1 MRMALAS
8 TRLLN
13 ALLFEIDAV
22 NGIVFVTMSLT
33 MIAIGMLA
41 SNLPARRA
49 SSVDPA
55 VSLRTD

>member
-1 MRMALAS
+1 
-8 TRLLN
+8 
-13 ALLFEIDAV
+13 V
-22 NGIVFVTMSLT
+22 NGVVFVAMSLT

-41 SNLPARRA
+41 SYLPARRA